1 MLLFRAFSLAVSCFS
16 LLISS
21 IPSDRPADCRLHRV
35 SFRQLNFPDE
45 GFFLDDTPRTNW
57 HPKQHPRLLG
67 LMVLLLVLLFP
78 PSIPFTLGLLLRL
91 LRLLLEICS

>member
-1 MLLFRAFSLAVSCFS
+1 MLLFRAFSLAVSCFFS
-16 LLISS
+16 SYLLYLPIVPPIVDST
-21 IPSDRPADCRLHRV
+21 V

-67 LMVLLLVLLFP
+67 LMLLLLVLLFP
-78 PSIPFTLGLLLRL
+78 PPIPFTLGLLLRL